1 MTSKLRRVLRDE
13 RGITALETAI
23 ILIAFVVVAAVL
35 AYTILSAGIFATERG
50 KEAIYA
56 GIEEVRGSMELRG
69 SMIAEGDTVAGK
81 VTKLIFTVANVAGGE
96 PIDLTEPPNNV
107 MVISYRDENQHHTNI
122 TWSKAWLGKN
132 DGDELLEMGEL
143 AEITIDL
150 TAITG
155 FTPTLGTNTVF
166 AIEVKPGRGASLI
179 LERTTPARIDK
190 VMDLE

>member
-1 MTSKLRRVLRDE
+1 
-13 RGITALETAI
+13 
-23 ILIAFVVVAAVL
+23 
-35 AYTILSAGIFATERG
+35 
-50 KEAIYA
+50 
-56 GIEEVRGSMELRG
+56 
-69 SMIAEGDTVAGK
+69 
-81 VTKLIFTVANVAGGE
+81 
-96 PIDLTEPPNNV
+96 
-107 MVISYRDENQHHTNI
+107 VISYRDENQHHTNI

>member
-1 MTSKLRRVLRDE
+1 
-13 RGITALETAI
+13 
-23 ILIAFVVVAAVL
+23 
-35 AYTILSAGIFATERG
+35 
-50 KEAIYA
+50 
-56 GIEEVRGSMELRG
+56 MELRG

-96 PIDLTEPPNNV
+96 PIDLTVPPNNV